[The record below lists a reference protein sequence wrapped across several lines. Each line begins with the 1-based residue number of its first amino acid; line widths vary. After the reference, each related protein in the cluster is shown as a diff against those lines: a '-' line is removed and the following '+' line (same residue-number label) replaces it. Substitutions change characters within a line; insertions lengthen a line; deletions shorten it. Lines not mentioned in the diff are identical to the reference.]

1 MDIMRRKPILWSG
14 TSREAIRGFSD
25 QARQR
30 AGRELA
36 RVQEGLAPTDFKSMA
51 SVGIGVFEIR
61 VHAEGAFRVIY
72 AAKFAEAIYVFHA
85 FQKKS
90 RKTSKDDI
98 RLARNRYRTMLKE
111 RKAR

>member
-1 MDIMRRKPILWSG
+1 MDIIRRKPIVWTG
-14 TSREAIRGFSD
+14 DSRTALRDFPGL
-25 QARQR
+25 ARQR

-36 RVQEGLAPTDFKSMA
+36 RVQEGLEPTDFKPMA
-51 SVGIGVFEIR
+51 SVGIGAFEIR

-98 RLARNRYRTMLKE
+98 RLARNRYRAMLKE

>member
-1 MDIMRRKPILWSG
+1 MDIIRRKPIVWSG
-14 TSREAIRGFSD
+14 TSREDIRAFTD

-36 RVQEGLAPTDFKSMA
+36 RLQEGLQPTDFKPMA
-51 SVGIGVFEIR
+51 SVGIGVFETR

-72 AAKFAEAIYVFHA
+72 AAKFAEAIYVFRA
-85 FQKKS
+85 LQKKS

-98 RLARNRYRTMLKE
+98 RLARGRYRAMLNE
-111 RKAR
+111 RKVR

>member
-1 MDIMRRKPILWSG
+1 M
-14 TSREAIRGFSD
+14 
-25 QARQR
+25 
-30 AGRELA
+30 
-36 RVQEGLAPTDFKSMA
+36 QEGPQPTDFKPMA
-51 SVGIGVFEIR
+51 SVGIGAFEIR

-90 RKTSKDDI
+90 RKTSKNDI
-98 RLARNRYRTMLKE
+98 RLARNRYRAMLKV

>member
-1 MDIMRRKPILWSG
+1 MDIIRRKPIVWSG
-14 TSREAIRGFSD
+14 TSREDIRAFAD

-36 RVQEGLAPTDFKSMA
+36 RLQEGLQPSDFKPMA
-51 SVGIGVFEIR
+51 SVGIGAFEIR

-90 RKTSKDDI
+90 RKTSKEDI
-98 RLARNRYRTMLKE
+98 RLARNRYRAMLKQ